1 MNDTVFPKGYDV
13 STYLG
18 GLRNYRSL
26 VKQLYQRAE
35 PAPEHVT
42 ALRRGLAAQV
52 QPVRATIMTE
62 DWCGDSAA
70 NLPIIARLAE
80 AAGVELRVFRGS
92 EVAELKHYY
101 EGAGVTHIPVVSLWD
116 GEWREIARWVEAPAV
131 VDRKKTAWKD
141 AHPEFMRLYSERD
154 HDKQAAKQFAEL
166 YRTFLDEMVRWYEG
180 GHWRETTRELVEAL
194 PASVG

>member
-1 MNDTVFPKGYDV
+1 MNDTAFLKGYDV

-18 GLRNYRSL
+18 ELRNYRSL
-26 VKQLYQRAE
+26 VKKLYQRAE

-42 ALRRGLAAQV
+42 ALKHGLAVQV
-52 QPVRATIMTE
+52 QPVRATVMTE

-70 NLPIIARLAE
+70 NLPIIARLME
-80 AAGVELRVFRGS
+80 AAGVELRVLRGS
-92 EVAELKHYY
+92 ELGELKLYY

-131 VDRKKTAWKD
+131 VDRKKAAWKD
-141 AHPEFMRLYSERD
+141 AHPEFIRLYEQRD
-154 HDKQAAKQFAEL
+154 VDKQAAKQFAQL

-180 GHWRETTRELVEAL
+180 GDWRETTRELVEAL
-194 PASVG
+194 PAPAG